1 MASFED
7 RKTNGVIFNVQKYS
21 VHDGPGI
28 RTIVFL
34 KGCPLSCLWCSN
46 PESRSAKPQPAYN
59 KGRCLGLDKCRRCL
73 DICPKSA
80 VSPGPDKSVF
90 IDRNVCKFCET
101 QVCASVCPSQGIITY
116 GQTKNVAEIIESVEQ
131 DSVFYSRSGGGMT
144 LSGGEPLAQPSFALA
159 LLREAGKRRIRT
171 ALETCG
177 HVPWE
182 ILNEA
187 AGLLSSILYDV
198 KHMDSAKHKEGTGV
212 GNESILENLNKLLC
226 KFPNL
231 PVLVRTP
238 VIPGFNDSEENAKAL
253 GAFLA
258 RHANAGF
265 EALPYHRLGTQKY
278 AFLGLDYPLGD
289 ISLGQGAAETFQHIV
304 DRTRA

>member
-7 RKTNGVIFNVQKYS
+7 GKTSGIVFNIQKYS

-59 KGRCLGLDKCRRCL
+59 QGRCLGLDKCRRCL
-73 DICPKSA
+73 DICPKGA
-80 VSPGPDKSVF
+80 VSPGPGKSVAM
-90 IDRNVCKFCET
+90 DRSVCKLCEAP
-101 QVCASVCPSQGIITY
+101 VCASACPSQGIIIY
-116 GQTKNVAEIIESVEQ
+116 GQTKTVAEIIESVEQ

-159 LLREAGKRRIRT
+159 LLRAAGKRRIRT

-182 ILNEA
+182 TLSEA

-198 KHMDSAKHKEGTGV
+198 KHMDSAKHREGTGV
-212 GNESILENLNKLLC
+212 GNEGILENLDKLLA

-238 VIPGFNDSEENAKAL
+238 VIPGFNDSEENAEAL

-258 RHANAGF
+258 GHANVSF

-278 AFLGLDYPLGD
+278 AFLGLDYPMGD
-289 ISLGQGAAETFQHIV
+289 ISLGQGAAETFQDIV
-304 DRTRA
+304 DRTRV